1 MPCPASRLEPSWLAG
16 LLLGALLCAQ
26 PTCRAADTGRQQVRI
41 HIVGNGW
48 HAGLVLPAAGLNTQV
63 PALRERF
70 PQAQHYEIGWGD
82 MGFYQT
88 RDVTAGLAVQ
98 ALFASKGAL
107 LHVVGLPAALAPH
120 LRGADSAEICVSRE
134 QHDHMVRL
142 IAQAFVHDAAG
153 QLEPRG
159 PGLYGDSQ
167 FYNAYGRYSL
177 LNTCNRWTAT
187 VLQAAGLPISPRI
200 SLTAASVLRAA
211 RAHGST
217 CPAEAIHTQGIETR

>member
-1 MPCPASRLEPSWLAG
+1 MIG
-16 LLLGALLCAQ
+16 VALFVQSACW
-26 PTCRAADTGRQQVRI
+26 AADAAGQQQIRI

-48 HAGLVLPAAGLNTQV
+48 HAGLVLPAAGVNAQV

-82 MGFYQT
+82 MGFYQA
-88 RDVTAGLAVQ
+88 RDVTVGLAAQ
-98 ALFASKGAL
+98 ALFASKGSL
-107 LHVVGLPAALAPH
+107 LHVVGLPGALAPH
-120 LRGADSAEICVSRE
+120 LRGADTTEICVSSE
-134 QHDHMVRL
+134 QHERMVRL
-142 IAQAFVHDAAG
+142 IAQTFVHDAGG

-187 VLQAAGLPISPRI
+187 VLQAAGVQISHRI

-211 RAHGST
+211 RAHGGA
-217 CPAEAIHTQGIETR
+217 CPVGKVTP